1 MEITVENI
9 AVVGAIFL
17 LAGLIKGIVGL
28 GLPTVS
34 LALLTVT
41 VGLKAGIALMLVPS
55 FATNVWQA
63 VVGGQ
68 GRALLARF
76 WALLVA
82 VVVGLWIG
90 TGILARSDGV
100 MLSAIFG
107 GLLMLWS
114 AYGLLAPKIPDTS
127 PHERWLSPVI
137 GGVTGFVTGL
147 TGSFVIPGVLYLQS
161 LGLDR
166 DALVQ
171 TMGICFTISTVALAL
186 AMSGRG
192 LLPSE
197 LGVLS
202 FAGLP
207 TAFAGMWI
215 GQRVRQRLN
224 EAMFRRVFFWAL
236 LALGAF
242 LVAKAFR

>member
-1 MEITVENI
+1 MSGRRLSRPGAGASG
-9 AVVGAIFL
+9 AVL
-17 LAGLIKGIVGL
+17 
-28 GLPTVS
+28 
-34 LALLTVT
+34 
-41 VGLKAGIALMLVPS
+41 
-55 FATNVWQA
+55 
-63 VVGGQ
+63 
-68 GRALLARF
+68 
-76 WALLVA
+76 ALLVA

-100 MLSAIFG
+100 ILSAIFG
-107 GLLMLWS
+107 GLLLWS
-114 AYGLLAPKIPDTS
+114 VCCHWPKIPDTS
-127 PHERWLSPVI
+127 LHERWLSPVI

-147 TGSFVIPGVLYLQS
+147 SGSFVIPGVLYLQS

-171 TMGICFTISTVALAL
+171 TMGICFTVSTVALAL

-202 FAGLP
+202 FAGL

-242 LVAKAFR
+242 LVAKGFR

>member
-1 MEITVENI
+1 MALNPESI
-9 AVVGAIFL
+9 ALVGAIFL
-17 LAGLIKGIVGL
+17 LAGLIKGVVGL

-63 VVGGQ
+63 VVGGR
-68 GRALLARF
+68 GRALMARL
-76 WALLVA
+76 WTMLLA
-82 VVVGLWIG
+82 VVIGLWFG
-90 TGILARSDGV
+90 TGVLARSDAV
-100 MLSAIFG
+100 ILSAIFG

-114 AYGLLAPKIPDTS
+114 AYGLLS
-127 PHERWLSPVI
+127 PRMPQPGTRERLLSPI
-137 GGVTGFVTGL
+137 FGAVTGFITGL

-161 LGLDR
+161 LGLER

-171 TMGICFTISTVALAL
+171 AMGICFTVSTVALAL

-197 LGVLS
+197 LGLLS
-202 FAGLP
+202 VAGLP
-207 TAFAGMWI
+207 TAFAGMWLGKKI
-215 GQRVRQRLN
+215 RSRLD
-224 EAMFRRVFFWAL
+224 EAMFRRVFFVAL
-236 LALGAF
+236 FALGAF
-242 LVAKAFR
+242 LIAKAFV